1 VLTGV
6 ASESIILKEVAMAH
20 ALSPAAH
27 VAPLTRL
34 SQYSTTSRRQ
44 QVASA
49 NCLWSPVPQFTLK
62 AQNISLA
69 SGAFRS
75 SYTGQA
81 LLQSAAGI
89 RGPVSKR
96 RSFKVSAAAAGVKIG
111 RPIHG
116 FDYYELLGV
125 DPAAEAVQIKQA
137 YRWLQVSDSKIG
149 SLDQVQLC
157 LE

>member
-1 VLTGV
+1 MLTGV

-34 SQYSTTSRRQ
+34 TQYSTTSRRQ
-44 QVASA
+44 QVA
-49 NCLWSPVPQFTLK
+49 CLWSPVPQFTLK
-62 AQNISLA
+62 AQNRSLA